1 MRPEPLQRVIDS
13 AFAALGDNAPASAR
27 PAITAMA
34 ALLKTPG
41 RAAAGNIGVWL
52 PVCARLDT
60 AVAAA
65 QVGSASA
72 AVLARA
78 VAAVAPGLP
87 WYRRPWSAADGGPD
101 AEATFRDGHANAQ
114 IVGPQGLEIRD
125 DVTVGVTIMAPGVR
139 YPDHRH
145 PPEEVYV
152 VMSEGEW
159 RRAND
164 PWFRPGPGGI
174 VHNPPG
180 IVHAMRS
187 GTAPLFALWILKM
200 PEAADAKA

>member
-1 MRPEPLQRVIDS
+1 MRPEAVQRAIDS

-27 PAITAMA
+27 PAISAMA

-41 RAAAGNIGVWL
+41 RAAGNIARSQPACAWL
-52 PVCARLDT
+52 DDAL
-60 AVAAA
+60 AAA
-65 QVGSASA
+65 ENAPAPA
-72 AVLARA
+72 AAALARA

-87 WYRRPWSAADGGPD
+87 WYRRAWSAADGGPD
-101 AEATFRDGHANAQ
+101 DEARFRDGHANAQ

-180 IVHAMRS
+180 IVHAMRA
-187 GTAPLFALWILKM
+187 GETPLFALWILKM
-200 PEAADAKA
+200 PEAPDAKN

>member
-1 MRPEPLQRVIDS
+1 MRPEPMHRLIDA
-13 AFAALGDNAPASAR
+13 AFAALGDTAPGSAR

-41 RAAAGNIGVWL
+41 RAAADGSRSAPACTWL
-52 PVCARLDT
+52 DDAL
-60 AVAAA
+60 AAA
-65 QVGSASA
+65 EKAPALA
-72 AVLARA
+72 AALACA

-87 WYRRPWSAADGGPD
+87 WYRRAWSAGDGGPD
-101 AEATFRDGHANAQ
+101 AEAAFAAGHANAQ

-125 DVTVGVTIMAPGVR
+125 DITVGVTIMAPGVR

-159 RRAND
+159 RRADD

-200 PEAADAKA
+200 PEAPDA

>member
-1 MRPEPLQRVIDS
+1 MRPEPMHRLIDA
-13 AFAALGDNAPASAR
+13 AFVALDGTAPASAR

-41 RAAAGNIGVWL
+41 RASGNIAGSAPACAWL
-52 PVCARLDT
+52 DDAL
-60 AVAAA
+60 AAA
-65 QVGSASA
+65 EKAPAPA
-72 AVLARA
+72 ATLARA

-87 WYRRPWSAADGGPD
+87 WYRRAWSAADGGPD
-101 AEATFRDGHANAQ
+101 DAAAFADGHANAQ
-114 IVGPQGLEIRD
+114 IVGPQGLEVRD

-187 GTAPLFALWILKM
+187 GVAPLFALWILKM
-200 PEAADAKA
+200 PEAPDAKD

>member
-1 MRPEPLQRVIDS
+1 MRPEPMQRLID
-13 AFAALGDNAPASAR
+13 ATFAALGDTAPGSAR
-27 PAITAMA
+27 PAIAAMA

-41 RAAAGNIGVWL
+41 RAAGNIAGSAPACAWL
-52 PVCARLDT
+52 DAAL
-60 AVAAA
+60 AAA
-65 QVGSASA
+65 EKGPASA
-72 AVLARA
+72 AALARA

-87 WYRRPWSAADGGPD
+87 WSRRARSAADGGPD
-101 AEATFRDGHANAQ
+101 AEAAFAAGHANAQ

-125 DVTVGVTIMAPGVR
+125 DITVGVTIMAPGVR

-174 VHNPPG
+174 VHNPPD

-187 GTAPLFALWILKM
+187 GKAPLFALWILKM
-200 PEAADAKA
+200 PEAPDAKA